1 MQMEF
6 ATTDDAAEILALQRA
21 AYQQVAERYGD
32 YTIPP
37 LTESLEDTEDQL
49 ALQTVLKVDLAGR
62 IVGSVRAYQ
71 NGSTCFVG
79 RLIVDPA
86 YQGQGIGTALMLSVE
101 SHFPEAECFELF
113 TGHKCEDT
121 LRLYRRLG
129 YVEVGREP
137 ISTQLTHVVL
147 HKEMNPGDR
156 G

>member
-6 ATTDDAAEILALQRA
+6 ATTDDAAEILALQQA
-21 AYQQVAERYGD
+21 AYQQVAERYND

-49 ALQTVLKVDLAGR
+49 AVQAVWKINLAGR
-62 IVGSVRAYQ
+62 IVASVRAYQ

-86 YQGQGIGTALMLSVE
+86 YQGQGMGTALMLSVE
-101 SHFPEAECFELF
+101 GYFTEARQIELF
-113 TGHKCEDT
+113 TGHKCVDT
-121 LRLYRRLG
+121 LRLYERLG
-129 YVEVGREP
+129 YVEVAREEF
-137 ISTQLTHVVL
+137 SSKVTHVVL
-147 HKEMNPGDR
+147 RKDIDAGDN